1 MKKTICFLL
10 VMVFMMSFV
19 AVAWADQGISDKDY
33 AKVEQQV
40 NQANE
45 KIADLV
51 EKADAKADKKPN
63 QTDKIIAQ
71 LIDQTN
77 KIAKKTIE
85 FGKKYGIIVEC
96 HYVPVEIGNQIVFID
111 PLRIR
116 QY

>member
-1 MKKTICFLL
+1 MLKPT
-10 VMVFMMSFV
+10 
-19 AVAWADQGISDKDY
+19 
-33 AKVEQQV
+33 
-40 NQANE
+40 
-45 KIADLV
+45 
-51 EKADAKADKKPN
+51 KKPN